1 MLPITSGCNVRE
13 VIMSNPVKDIFD
25 QESIMKDIAE
35 RENIICNYKKSGLLD
50 RDHAIK
56 KIQELRISDE
66 DIAVAT
72 SVKLAISSISFN
84 QATNAQIVGELIM
97 QRDIL
102 QAKLTKNRWRRRN
115 EYEYIKTKT

>member
-1 MLPITSGCNVRE
+1 
-13 VIMSNPVKDIFD
+13 MSNPVKDIFD

>member
-1 MLPITSGCNVRE
+1 MLSITSGYKVEE

-25 QESIMKDIAE
+25 QESIMKDIVE
-35 RENIICNYKKSGLLD
+35 RENIIRKYQKFGLLD
-50 RDHAIK
+50 RECAIK

-72 SVKLAISSISFN
+72 SVGLSVSSVSFN

-102 QAKLTKNRWRRRN
+102 QAKL
-115 EYEYIKTKT
+115 IKKQAEAKS